1 MTSKERVMTA
11 LDFRE
16 PDRVPVAQMGF
27 WAEFQQAWRGET
39 GGDPAALDDHF
50 LVDITIAVGD
60 ETTYPSLAGELG
72 TDGEYTLQ
80 RDGWGQV
87 KRIRSGASFFDQ
99 VEVAYDERGELK
111 HGDFE
116 PPDLESRYEHVD
128 AVIDAQKE
136 RYAVFVKT
144 GGPFIRTGFMR
155 GEQQW
160 LMDLAADPALASEM
174 VMRTAHHLTA
184 IGLEQLRRWD
194 LYDTGVWIFDD
205 MAATKG
211 PMFSPATAERIL
223 APAWRHMVASF
234 KAAGARKVIL
244 HSDGNIG
251 PLLDLFL
258 DLGFDGINPVEYHT
272 GLHPVELRERYGERL
287 ALLGG
292 MDNALIMPRGDPD
305 ELRRHVLEVLSAGE
319 GGGLV
324 IGTHSIA
331 PDISVQTMELVREL
345 IVEYGQYP
353 LRLG

>member
-1 MTSKERVMTA
+1 MTA

-16 PDRVPVAQMGF
+16 PDRVPVTGMSF
-27 WAEFQQAWRGET
+27 WGEFQQAWREET
-39 GGDPAALDDHF
+39 GGDPASLDDHF
-50 LVDITIAVGD
+50 LVDVAIAVGD
-60 ETTYPSLAGELG
+60 ETAYPSLAGELG
-72 TDGEYTLQ
+72 ADGEYTLQ

-87 KRIRSGASFFDQ
+87 KRIRSGASFFEQ
-99 VEVAYDERGELK
+99 IEVAYDERGELT
-111 HGDFE
+111 HGEFE
-116 PPDLESRYEHVD
+116 PADLERRYAHVD
-128 AVIDAQKE
+128 AVIDARKE
-136 RYAVFVKT
+136 RYCVFVKT

-160 LMDLAADPALASEM
+160 LMDLAADPVLASEM

-223 APAWRHMVASF
+223 APAWQLMVESF
-234 KAAGARKVIL
+234 KAAGAAKVIL

-292 MDNALIMPRGDPD
+292 LDNAIIMPRGDPD
-305 ELRRHVLEVLSAGE
+305 ELRRHVLEVLSAGV

-331 PDISVQTMELVREL
+331 PDISVATMKLVREL
-345 IVEYGQYP
+345 IVEYGTYP
-353 LRLG
+353 LRLP